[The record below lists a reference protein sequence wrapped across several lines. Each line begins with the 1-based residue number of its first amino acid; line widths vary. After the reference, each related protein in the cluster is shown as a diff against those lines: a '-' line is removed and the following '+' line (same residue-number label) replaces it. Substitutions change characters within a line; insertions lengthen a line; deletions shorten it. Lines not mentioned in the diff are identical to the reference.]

1 MHPFFERDFVE
12 ITAHYCN
19 WYFIVFQV
27 SVAEL
32 ELRQMAE
39 ERDKLLNDANYN
51 SLQND
56 EAVSRARQERDEAI
70 ERKKA
75 VEVRFHILHFMRLDI
90 TQWRKISDP
99 VLRRT

>member
-1 MHPFFERDFVE
+1 M
-12 ITAHYCN
+12 
-19 WYFIVFQV
+19 

-75 VEVRFHILHFMRLDI
+75 VEVFLLL
-90 TQWRKISDP
+90 
-99 VLRRT
+99 VLENK